1 MALLVNYNGPKTQN
15 DYQLLLQQ
23 NQRSTA
29 YDPVDKLRV
38 SSPQALIDTDFE
50 YGVQPTKWESL
61 SLQNSRSG
69 AFYIPSAPIPINS
82 IVGSTTSRAVTVT
95 FNGIQLTGTGAFTNS
110 STTITVTTTNAHGL
124 TVGIPILVTGL
135 TATTNPPNGTY
146 TVATI
151 PSSTTF
157 TYIVASAPTGTIVNT
172 AGSVN
177 LFFALSYPQPNSA
190 VYIQNSLSNAC
201 NGWFYIDSVSGATF
215 TYRASAIVGSTANQY
230 NLNTYGF
237 QGYFYNNAGIALSST
252 SAFANT
258 TLSSVSVNASA
269 VFSCSGYQDLLIGS
283 ELVISGAAGG
293 TGTITSYS
301 NPTKYFVL
309 TCTPTL
315 LGTTFTISATQGG
328 SSVAVTAGTLTMTF
342 TASNVTCTTASAH
355 GLSAGSYVYVT
366 GTLVSS
372 GSGAPNGAWI
382 VQTTT
387 AANAFTFGAMTV
399 AVLTA
404 GGAPTSIS
412 NTANNLTVYARPSG
426 YVETRPFDGGV
437 AFSAGAAVP
446 NQQLIRQTR
455 RYFRYQSGKGIQFS
469 TGSVMKPSIFNTS
482 LISNGTA
489 IGSTITVTTRYIH
502 NLAVGCVIQVV
513 GADQAGFNGTFTIVS
528 TPSATTFTYVN
539 TVVLST
545 TTATGTIIKIVPI
558 SWYGSSIRL
567 GLFDQQNGMFFEFDG
582 QTLYA
587 VWRSSVNQL
596 SGVIT
601 ATQYSANIVGS
612 GTQFTTQLAPG
623 DFIVIRGQSYR
634 VTGITSDTA
643 MTISPEYRGSS
654 ITSPKGAIISKT
666 IDTRV
671 PQSSWFDPCDGT
683 GPSGFTL
690 DLTRMQMWY
699 IDYSWYGAGVIRWG
713 FRTTGGAI
721 IYVYTQQNNNARY
734 EAYMRSGNLPAHYES
749 SGLSPTTYLTAT
761 AAAVDTTLTVN
772 STSGFANSGNLKLTT
787 SGASGVTEYISYTG
801 KTTTTLTGVTR
812 AVYGGSA
819 TAQTFTVTSP
829 QAIYQIVEY
838 AAPDTAASISH
849 WGSSVIMD
857 GRFDDDKSLIFNYGS
872 TSPVTIAQN
881 ASVPILAVRIAPSA
895 DSGQTGLLGD
905 KEIINRMQLQL
916 VELGVVTNGTF
927 LISLIINGFVA
938 GFGGQFSS
946 INSGSQ
952 TSSSLA
958 QIAVNTSGTAAI
970 TGGESIA
977 AAYSNSSGQ
986 TTLDLTRV
994 RDVGNSILGG
1004 GTTNVLSTTFN
1015 GFYPD
1020 GPDILY
1026 VVATNIDSASKTIL
1040 ARLSWTEAQA

>member
-1 MALLVNYNGPKTQN
+1 MGFLVNYNGPKTQN
-15 DYQLLLQQ
+15 DIQMMTQTG
-23 NQRSTA
+23 QRSA
-29 YDPVDKLRV
+29 QYDPVEKLRM
-38 SSPQALIDTDFE
+38 STPQALIDTDFE

-69 AFYIPSAPIPINS
+69 AYYTPSAPIPINS
-82 IVGSTTSRAVTVT
+82 IVGTTTNRTVTVT

-124 TVGIPILVTGL
+124 TVGIPLVITGL

-146 TVATI
+146 TVATV

-157 TYIVASAPTGTIVNT
+157 TYVVASAPTGTIVNT

-177 LFFALSYPQPNSA
+177 LFYALSYPQPNSP

-215 TYRASAIVGSTANQY
+215 TYKASAIVGSTANQY

-237 QGYFYNNAGIALSST
+237 QGYYYGSAGIQISST
-252 SAFANT
+252 SAFANNALT
-258 TLSSVSVNASA
+258 SVTVTAGA
-269 VFSCSGYQDLLIGS
+269 TFSCAGYQDLLIGS
-283 ELVISGAAGG
+283 EVVVSGAAGG
-293 TGTITSYS
+293 TGAITGYS

-309 TCTPTL
+309 SCTPTL
-315 LGTTFTISATQGG
+315 LGTTFTLSTTQGG
-328 SSVAVTAGTLTMTF
+328 SSVAATAGTLTMTF
-342 TASNVTCTTASAH
+342 TSSNVTCTTAGAH
-355 GLSAGSYVYVT
+355 GLSAGSYIYVS
-366 GTLVSS
+366 GTVVSS
-372 GSGAPNGAWI
+372 GSGAPNGAWV

-387 AANAFTFGAMTV
+387 AGNSFTFGTMNV

-404 GGAPTSIS
+404 GGAPTSIT
-412 NTANNLTVYARPSG
+412 NTANNLTLYARPSG

-469 TGSVMKPSIFNTS
+469 TGSTLKPSIFNTS
-482 LISNGTA
+482 ITSSGTA
-489 IGSTITVTTRYIH
+489 IGSTVTVTTRYIH
-502 NLAVGCVIQVV
+502 NLAVGCVIQIT

-528 TPSATTFTYVN
+528 VPSATTFTY
-539 TVVLST
+539 TTTQLLT
-545 TTATGTIIKIVPI
+545 ATTATGTIIKIVPI

-567 GLFDQQNGMFFEFDG
+567 GLFDQQNGMFFEYDG

-587 VWRSSVNQL
+587 VWRNSVNQL
-596 SGVIT
+596 SGTVT
-601 ATQYSANIVGS
+601 ATQYSASITGS

-623 DFIVIRGQSYR
+623 DFVVIRGQSYR

-643 MTISPEYRGSS
+643 LTITPEYRGTT
-654 ITSPKGAIISKT
+654 ITSPKSAIISKT
-666 IDTRV
+666 IDTKV
-671 PQSSWFDPCDGT
+671 AQSAWFDPCDGT
-683 GPSGFTL
+683 GQSGYTL

-713 FRTTGGAI
+713 FRTQGGAI
-721 IYVYTQQNNNARY
+721 IYVYAQQNNNARY

-749 SGLSPTTYLTAT
+749 SGLSPTTYMTSTL
-761 AAAVDTTLTVN
+761 AAVDTTLTVN
-772 STSGFANSGNLKLTT
+772 STSGFASSGTLKLTT
-787 SGASGVTEYISYTG
+787 SGTSGVTEYVSYTG
-801 KTTTTLTGVTR
+801 KTSTTFTGLTR
-812 AVYGGSA
+812 AAYGGA
-819 TAQTFTVTSP
+819 TTAQTFTVTSP
-829 QAIYQIVEY
+829 QAIYQTVEY
-838 AAPDTAASISH
+838 SSPDTAASISH

-872 TSPVTIAQN
+872 TSPVTVAQN
-881 ASVPILAVRIAPSA
+881 ASVPILAIRIAPSA

-905 KEIINRMQLQL
+905 KEIINHMQLQL

-927 LISLIINGFVA
+927 LISLVLNGFVV

-946 INSGSQ
+946 INSGTQ

-986 TTLDLTRV
+986 TTLDLTKV
-994 RDVGNSILGG
+994 RDIGNSILGG
-1004 GTTNVLSTTFN
+1004 GTTNVLSTSYS

-1040 ARLSWTEAQA
+1040 SRLSWTEAQA